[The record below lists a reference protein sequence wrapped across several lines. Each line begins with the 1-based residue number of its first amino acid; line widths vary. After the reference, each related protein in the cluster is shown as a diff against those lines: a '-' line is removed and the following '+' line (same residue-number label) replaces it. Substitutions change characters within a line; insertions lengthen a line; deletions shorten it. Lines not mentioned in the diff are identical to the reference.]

1 MKTMKSGDGLVYC
14 SLDCL
19 LKQRAQAKRLQRGR
33 KNVHSRQTGNQ
44 LSIYKGR
51 GMTFAESRPYQAGDD
66 VRLLDWRVTARTG
79 KAYTKLF
86 IEEKERP
93 ILLWIDLR
101 PPMFFA
107 TRGCYKSV
115 LAATLA
121 SLLLWKNWLEG
132 DRVGGVIIDAK
143 GEIHTFKPTRR
154 LSAISRMLQVLAIAT
169 QAIQGRQTKSE
180 HVQNIPFIEALTALN
195 AMVVGGGQLILISDF
210 RGLTPLVEQRLR
222 LFQRRISLALV
233 AVSDPFEQQLPAK
246 GRLALYDD
254 GRFLTLNLND
264 KTALQPYYAMIQQRE
279 QRLTQLAQQLKI
291 PLMQISTVDKPIEQL
306 HLEPK
311 TTKMTKNTK

>member
-14 SLDCL
+14 SLDWL

-169 QAIQGRQTKSE
+169 QVIQGRQTKSE
-180 HVQNIPFIEALTALN
+180 HVQNIPFIEALTVLN
-195 AMVVGGGQLILISDF
+195 TMVVRGGQLILISDF

-291 PLMQISTVDKPIEQL
+291 PLMQISTVDKPIEKL
-306 HLEPK
+306 L
-311 TTKMTKNTK
+311 TLMRGFR